1 MVELYGGVLRFPESA
16 LIHQNPDDERDWKLK
31 QLLKMIKRLLSIFKK
46 KKVENKFGHI
56 KFERGD
62 EVKVT
67 IYSEMPEFWYVGQVL
82 EINARYVID
91 SIEESWRVEYYVS
104 FKNSKGSDIK
114 HWYLESELRKY
125 SLQVERNSRI
135 EQILN

>member
-1 MVELYGGVLRFPESA
+1 
-16 LIHQNPDDERDWKLK
+16 
-31 QLLKMIKRLLSIFKK
+31 MIKKLLSIFKK
-46 KKVENKFGHI
+46 EKVENNYGYI

-67 IYSEMPEFWYVGQVL
+67 IYSEVPEFWYIGKVL
-82 EINARYVID
+82 EIDARYVIS

-104 FKNSKGSDIK
+104 FKNSKGSELK
-114 HWYLESELRKY
+114 YWFLESELIKY
-125 SLQVERNSRI
+125 SLQEERNSRI